1 MKKYIKYIIIFV
13 LLSVLAIGIGY
24 GLAKYKKTSAVIEV
38 LPSTEIIKS
47 YSNTDNLTYSQLSRS
62 PEQCKGKKIT
72 IKGTVLQVIENGN
85 DVALRVALNGDTN
98 KVIYVAY
105 KIGGDY
111 KRILENDNVAI
122 MGISNG
128 LFTYQSS
135 LNTDITIP
143 LVNADYVILSN
154 N

>member
-1 MKKYIKYIIIFV
+1 MKKYIISFITIII
-13 LLSVLAIGIGY
+13 LGAIAIGIGY

-38 LPSTEIIKS
+38 LPSTDIIKS
-47 YSNTDNLTYSQLSRS
+47 YSNTDNLTYVQLSRS
-62 PEQCKGKKIT
+62 PEQYKGKKVT

-85 DVALRVALNGDTN
+85 DVALRVALNGDMN
-98 KVIYVAY
+98 KVVYVTY
-105 KIGGDY
+105 VVGSDY

-128 LFTYQSS
+128 LFTYQSP

-143 LVNADYVILSN
+143 SVNADYVILGN

>member
-62 PEQCKGKKIT
+62 PEQCKGKKLT